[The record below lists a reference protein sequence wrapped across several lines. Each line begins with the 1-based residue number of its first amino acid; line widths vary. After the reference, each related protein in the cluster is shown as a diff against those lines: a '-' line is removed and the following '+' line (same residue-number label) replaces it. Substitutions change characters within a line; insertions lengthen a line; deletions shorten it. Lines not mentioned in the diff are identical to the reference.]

1 MQRKLILALLII
13 ELIMLAAL
21 ILIDLG
27 VLTAGFEPTSS
38 RSMMLHFSVIILI
51 IGSAVGL
58 NNSKK

>member
-38 RSMMLHFSVIILI
+38 RSMMLHSSVIILI